1 MAVLQNPNL
10 QLIKLDSSNVCLQ
23 EVAFVHFTGWIIADA
38 DFKANWRNQLGYNNN
53 KNVSEKTP
61 EPFVPDRGT
70 INMICLPACLLQRG
84 MRASSKERH
93 LTYSSLQTC
102 LKDRPTTGLCPMCSA
117 MMPVNIA
124 GGI

>member
-1 MAVLQNPNL
+1 
-10 QLIKLDSSNVCLQ
+10 
-23 EVAFVHFTGWIIADA
+23 VAFVHFTGWIIADA
-38 DFKANWRNQLGYNNN
+38 DFKANWRNQLGYNTN

-70 INMICLPACLLQRG
+70 VNMICLPACLLQRG